1 MSNEM
6 KDWLAENEAGL
17 IRISESSE
25 GHIVDYDPSRGM
37 YRVRIYLEGIL
48 EYETWFDEYG
58 K

>member
-1 MSNEM
+1 M

-17 IRISESSE
+17 IRISESSD